1 MQEAGKNRERPAVV
15 AAVVSAL
22 LAVAK
27 LGAFWVTGS
36 ASLLATALDSLVDVL
51 ISSVNAL
58 VIRAAGAPADEGH
71 PFGHGKL
78 EHLAALFQ
86 SLVIGALGVAAGW
99 QGWQRIEGGEPL
111 QQPIL
116 GLGVAAVSTVVAI
129 LLALHLTRAAKAS
142 RSPALSA
149 DAAHYTSDWVMNA
162 GALVAIL
169 GEMWLGTR
177 LIDAAVALLVAVLIL
192 RTALQLFVDSASALL
207 DRGLGKDE
215 VHSVHEVL
223 RSFQGRIHGYHD
235 LMTRRSGQDRF
246 VQFHIEIDGAASLHE
261 AHKLAEEVKSAVELV
276 LPGARVLIHLDPW
289 PEDTTN
295 DPHDAH
301 APSARL

>member
-1 MQEAGKNRERPAVV
+1 MKSAEQPRERPAVV
-15 AAVVSAL
+15 AAAVSAL
-22 LAVAK
+22 LALAK

-36 ASLLATALDSLVDVL
+36 ASLLATAIDSLVDVL

-58 VIRAAGAPADEGH
+58 IIRAAGAPADEGH

-99 QGWQRIEGGEPL
+99 QGWLRIEGGDPL
-111 QQPIL
+111 RQPVL
-116 GLGVAAVSTVVAI
+116 GLAVAAISTVVAI
-129 LLALHLTRAAKAS
+129 GLALHLTRAAKAS

-149 DAAHYTSDWVMNA
+149 DAAHYTSDWIMNA

-169 GEMWLGTR
+169 GEMWFETR
-177 LIDAAVALLVAVLIL
+177 LIDAAMAMLVALLIL
-192 RTALQLFVDSASALL
+192 RTALQLFADSASALL
-207 DRGLGKDE
+207 DRGLAEDE
-215 VHSVHEVL
+215 VRSVNEVL

-235 LMTRRSGQDRF
+235 LLTRRSGQDRF
-246 VQFHIEIDGAASLHE
+246 VQFHIEVDATASLLE
-261 AHKLAEEVKSAVELV
+261 AHKLAEEVKVAVEAV

-289 PEDTTN
+289 PEDTSL
-295 DPHDAH
+295 DPHDSH
-301 APSARL
+301 APSAQL

>member
-15 AAVVSAL
+15 AAAVSAL
-22 LAVAK
+22 LAIAK
-27 LGAFWVTGS
+27 LAAFWVTGS

-99 QGWQRIEGGEPL
+99 QGWLRIEGGDPL
-111 QQPIL
+111 VQPLL

-129 LLALHLTRAAKAS
+129 FLAVHLTRAAKAS

-169 GEMWLGTR
+169 GEMWLETR
-177 LIDAAVALLVAVLIL
+177 LIDAAVAMLVSILIL

-246 VQFHIEIDGAASLHE
+246 VQFHIEVDAAASLLD
-261 AHKLAEEVKSAVELV
+261 AHKLAEEVKAAVEAV

-289 PEDTTN
+289 PEDTAN